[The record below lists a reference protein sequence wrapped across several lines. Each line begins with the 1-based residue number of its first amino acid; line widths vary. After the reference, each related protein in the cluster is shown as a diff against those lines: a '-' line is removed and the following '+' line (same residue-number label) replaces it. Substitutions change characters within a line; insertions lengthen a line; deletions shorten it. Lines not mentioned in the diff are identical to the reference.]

1 MIAEQKKLD
10 EILKLTPEQKDKLN
24 KNKEESKAKMKPIM
38 QKMSKKKYQLE
49 QVMLSDASKET
60 KKKKELSYT
69 DLSKLAV
76 QRKKQIFLKQIEKAN
91 TLEEIEEIE
100 NKIKSLS
107 GIVPKKGKLPGTI
120 KELLIEK
127 DN

>member
-1 MIAEQKKLD
+1 M
-10 EILKLTPEQKDKLN
+10 
-24 KNKEESKAKMKPIM
+24 
-38 QKMSKKKYQLE
+38 KKKKRYKQIE
-49 QVMLSDASKET
+49 MFPELSPKNET

-69 DLSKLAV
+69 DLSRLAV
-76 QRKKQIFLKQIEKAN
+76 QRKKQLLLKQIEKAN